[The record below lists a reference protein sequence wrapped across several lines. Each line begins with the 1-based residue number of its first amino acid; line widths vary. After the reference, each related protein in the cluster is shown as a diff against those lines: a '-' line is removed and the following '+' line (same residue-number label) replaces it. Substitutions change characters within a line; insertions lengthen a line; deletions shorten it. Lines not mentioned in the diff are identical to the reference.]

1 VVWNHAKM
9 PPNTFLITPDVEKY
23 VKNALKHGFNHY

>member
-1 VVWNHAKM
+1 M

-23 VKNALKHGFNHY
+23 VKNALKHGFNHYWR